1 MRRALLLVILI
12 AGCGARSASG
22 PAWPK
27 MTEKETDGG
36 ESLAPRTA
44 AASVVGAA
52 ADDDDDEDV
61 KVEATTPAADKPAA
75 ATGDKPAA
83 ATATPTT
90 PEETITVEEIVIEI
104 DD

>member
-1 MRRALLLVILI
+1 MRHALLLVILV
-12 AGCGARSASG
+12 AGCGARSSSG

-27 MTEKETDGG
+27 MAEKETDGG

-52 ADDDDDEDV
+52 ADDDDDV
-61 KVEATTPAADKPAA
+61 KVVESAPADKPAA
-75 ATGDKPAA
+75 AADKPA
-83 ATATPTT
+83 TVGTPTVA
-90 PEETITVEEIVIEI
+90 PVDDPITVEEIVIEI

>member
-12 AGCGARSASG
+12 AGCGGRSSSG

-52 ADDDDDEDV
+52 ADGDDDV
-61 KVEATTPAADKPAA
+61 KVVPTAAATDKPAA
-75 ATGDKPAA
+75 AVDKPA
-83 ATATPTT
+83 TVGTPTVT
-90 PEETITVEEIVIEI
+90 APDDTITVEEIVIEI

>member
-12 AGCGARSASG
+12 AGCGARSSSG

-36 ESLAPRTA
+36 ESLAPRSGATSVA
-44 AASVVGAA
+44 AAS
-52 ADDDDDEDV
+52 DDDDDDV
-61 KVEATTPAADKPAA
+61 KVVPAAAADKPAA
-75 ATGDKPAA
+75 AVDKPA
-83 ATATPTT
+83 TVGTPTVT
-90 PEETITVEEIVIEI
+90 APDDPITVEEIVIEI